1 MFNKLR
7 AWFGKDDDALV
18 AEEGTMT
25 AAEKRDL
32 TDYEDHKVD
41 DGGGGLGS
49 YARQGRDHYD
59 DDSERPRY

>member
-25 AAEKRDL
+25 ASEKRDL
-32 TDYEDHKVD
+32 TDYEDQKVD
-41 DGGGGLGS
+41 HGGGG
-49 YARQGRDHYD
+49 YAREPHTDFES
-59 DDSERPRY
+59 DSKPPRY

>member
-7 AWFGKDDDALV
+7 AWFGKDDEALV

-32 TDYEDHKVD
+32 TDYEDQKVD
-41 DGGGGLGS
+41 HGGGG
-49 YARQGRDHYD
+49 YAREPHADFERD
-59 DDSERPRY
+59 SKPPRY